1 MGCQI
6 FAPLLYQFRFGWFC
20 CFSHLIVGEQTFYV
34 LIERNFQI
42 KAYKLK
48 FTFYQVGE
56 IKRFYATVL
65 GAKMN
70 VSVFEIFRTL
80 VLMVNILGKHGST
93 FLSIFREFR
102 LHCVSLNCE
111 EKGLKLF
118 CTDAAVLDSTTSELD
133 K

>member
-1 MGCQI
+1 M
-6 FAPLLYQFRFGWFC
+6 
-20 CFSHLIVGEQTFYV
+20 GEQTFYV

-48 FTFYQVGE
+48 FTFYQVGGNQ
-56 IKRFYATVL
+56 AVL
-65 GAKMN
+65 RYCIGSKN
-70 VSVFEIFRTL
+70 ERLSFWNFQ
-80 VLMVNILGKHGST
+80 NFSFDGKYILGKHGST